1 MAKKIENIPLLRA
14 KEKFGYSL
22 GDFASNLFWMTFIFY
37 GMFFYTDVFGL
48 PAAMVGTMFGLTK
61 LWDAIND
68 PMMGII
74 SDRTDTK
81 MGKYRPFLLWMFVP
95 FGVIGFFAFYT
106 PDLTVSGK
114 LVYAYITYTLM
125 MMVYTAI
132 NIPYSAL
139 MGVLTPS
146 SKDRTSISSYRFV
159 AAFAGGIAV
168 QLITI
173 PMISATGK
181 GSTDVIT
188 VEEVGQNEIIVKETG
203 TGTVQLQANFGAVLP
218 IPDTWQK
225 EFFAKFNA
233 LVTDTDHKELT
244 TNIWV
249 NTKERLDEIKPNG
262 WQDKVVA
269 DNQMLGG
276 NFFLEKGF
284 GQKKINLND
293 LFNPVMV
300 VMEPPAK
307 IGSETKK
314 ESLKDVLKKEAG
326 LSDDDIAVL
335 ANNFG
340 GAPLV
345 RKDNLAALFASLK
358 SKDSE
363 KWSKAEA
370 IALSTRFEQVPPKR
384 EEIVKKEVDWNS
396 KATLKVVDQQTGFE
410 FTIAL
415 YAVLAMGFFFVTFAT
430 TKERV
435 KPSRDAKSSVGK
447 DLLDVVSNVPWWI
460 VGVMG
465 LFAIAQV
472 CIRNGVVMYYFKY
485 YVKDIEASV
494 PFMLAGTVMN
504 LVGVLATDWL
514 TRKMGS
520 KKIVYAFCSFLTVA
534 TMLPFMWLESESLLL
549 MFVLTSLGGFLSGPL
564 SPIVWAMYADIADY
578 SEWKKGTRATGLFFS
593 AATFAQKMG
602 WTLGGMLAG
611 LLLSWYGFQANMEQ
625 SAEAISGIKALMS
638 WIPSIGCGIA
648 GITVLFYSLD
658 DKTMEKIVGELE
670 DRRAKENETADAS
683 ADAPANA

>member
-1 MAKKIENIPLLRA
+1 MSKKIENIPLLRA

-61 LWDAIND
+61 LWDAVND

-81 MGKYRPFLLWMFVP
+81 MGKYRPYLLWMFVP
-95 FGVIGFFAFYT
+95 FGIIGFFAFYT
-106 PDLTVSGK
+106 PDMTVTGK

-159 AAFAGGIAV
+159 AAFAGGIVV
-168 QLITI
+168 QMITV
-173 PMISATGK
+173 PMVSATGAN
-181 GSTDVIT
+181 STNVINLEQ
-188 VEEVGQNEIIVKETG
+188 VNPQEIVIKETG
-203 TGTVQLQANFGAVLP
+203 VGTIQLQANYESVLP
-218 IPDTWQK
+218 TPKTWQQ
-225 EFFAKFNA
+225 ELSARFTSV
-233 LVTDTDHKELT
+233 VTDDQHKQHT
-244 TNIWV
+244 ANIWV
-249 NTKERLDEIKPNG
+249 NVPERLNEIKPDG
-262 WQDKVVA
+262 WKDKVVA

-276 NFFLEKGF
+276 NFYLEKGF
-284 GQKKINLND
+284 GEKKIDLIA
-293 LFNPVMV
+293 LFNPAMV
-300 VMEPPAK
+300 VLEPPAV
-307 IGSETKK
+307 IGSTEKK
-314 ESLKDVLKKEAG
+314 ESLKDVLKKDAG
-326 LSDDDIAVL
+326 LSDDDITKIVD
-335 ANNFG
+335 NFG
-340 GAPLV
+340 GAPEV
-345 RKDNLAALFASLK
+345 RKDDLTALFASLK
-358 SKDSE
+358 AKDAA
-363 KWSKAEA
+363 KWSKAEE
-370 IALSTRFEQVPPKR
+370 IALSARFEKQPP
-384 EEIVKKEVDWNS
+384 EEIIKKETDWKSAPVLN
-396 KATLKVVDQQTGFE
+396 VVDQQTGFE
-410 FTIAL
+410 FTIGL
-415 YAVLAMGFFFVTFAT
+415 YALLAMGFFFVTFLT

-435 KPSRDAKSSVGK
+435 KPSKDAKSSVGK
-447 DLLDVVSNVPWWI
+447 DLVDVVSNLPWWI

-465 LFAIAQV
+465 LFSIAQV

-504 LVGVLATDWL
+504 LIGVLATDWL
-514 TRKMGS
+514 TRKLGS
-520 KKIVYAFCSFLTVA
+520 KKIVYAFCSFFTVA
-534 TMLPFMWLESESLLL
+534 TMMPFMWLSSESLLV
-549 MFVLTSLGGFLSGPL
+549 MFALTAIGGFLSGPL

-625 SAEAISGIKALMS
+625 SAEAISGIKSLMS
-638 WIPSIGCGIA
+638 WIPSIGCAIA
-648 GITVLFYSLD
+648 GAVVLLYTLD
-658 DKTMEKIVGELE
+658 DKTMDKIVTELE
-670 DRRAKENETADAS
+670 ERRAKEKENENNDADAT
-683 ADAPANA
+683 PAEA

>member
-1 MAKKIENIPLLRA
+1 MAKKTGNIPLLRA

-81 MGKYRPFLLWMFVP
+81 MGKYRPFLLWMLVP

-106 PDLTVSGK
+106 PDLNVQGK
-114 LVYAYITYTLM
+114 LIYAYITYTMM

-159 AAFAGGIAV
+159 AAFAGGIVV
-168 QLITI
+168 QMITV
-173 PMISATGK
+173 PMISATGDE
-181 GSTDVIT
+181 STDVIT
-188 VEEVGQNEIIVKETG
+188 LEQSDNEIVITEAGNG
-203 TGTVQLQANFGAVLP
+203 TIQLQATYESVLP
-218 IPDTWQK
+218 VPKTWQQ
-225 EFFAKFNA
+225 EILAKFNSI
-233 LVTDTDHKELT
+233 VTDDQHKQQT

-249 NTKERLDEIKPNG
+249 NTPERLEEIKPNG
-262 WQDKVVA
+262 HKTKVVA
-269 DNQMLGG
+269 DKEMLGG
-276 NFFLEKGF
+276 NFFLEEGF
-284 GQKKINLND
+284 GKKTINLND
-293 LFNPVMV
+293 LFNPAIV
-300 VMEPPAK
+300 VLEPPTK
-307 IGSETKK
+307 IGATQKAQ
-314 ESLKDVLKKEAG
+314 SLKDALKKEAG
-326 LSDDDIAVL
+326 LSDADIALIVD
-335 ANNFG
+335 NFG
-340 GAPLV
+340 GAAEV
-345 RKDNLAALFASLK
+345 RRDNLAALFTNLK
-358 SKDSE
+358 SKDSA
-363 KWSKAEA
+363 KWSKAEQ
-370 IALSTRFEQVPPKR
+370 IALAPKYAKAPPK
-384 EEIVKKEVDWNS
+384 EIIRKECDWKS
-396 KATLKVVDQQTGFE
+396 TATLKVVDQQTGFE
-410 FTIAL
+410 FTIGL
-415 YAVLAMGFFFVTFAT
+415 YAFLAMAFFFVTFVT

-447 DLLDVVSNVPWWI
+447 DLLDVVSNLPWWI

-485 YVKDIEASV
+485 YIKDIEASV

-504 LVGVLATDWL
+504 LVGVLATDRL
-514 TRKMGS
+514 TRLLGS
-520 KKIVYAFCSFLTVA
+520 KKRVYMLCSYLTVA
-534 TMLPFMWLESESLLL
+534 TMLPFMWLDSESLLL
-549 MFVLTSLGGFLSGPL
+549 MFALTAIGGFLSGPL
-564 SPIVWAMYADIADY
+564 SPIVWAMYADIADF

-625 SAEAISGIKALMS
+625 SEEALTGIKALMS

-648 GITVLFYSLD
+648 GTVVLFYKLD
-658 DKTMEKIVGELE
+658 DAFMDKVVGELE
-670 DRRAKENETADAS
+670 ERRTKEREAESDNAQ
-683 ADAPANA
+683 APA